1 MMTLANDIVDDF
13 ADFLLEKD
21 HRLDL
26 GQGRGVTVGS
36 NEERPLAEQIVL
48 GKVCHR

>member
-1 MMTLANDIVDDF
+1 MMALANEIVGDL
-13 ADFLLEKD
+13 ADFLLDKY

-26 GQGRGVTVGS
+26 GQGWGVTVGS

-48 GKVCHR
+48 GKACHR